1 VGFWG
6 ISRIDNSEVNF
17 MRSSVSNCAWLK
29 TCLHRFAGAFLLA
42 FVVLLASLPA
52 FSQGTAGRILGAVTD
67 QTGGAMSGATVTII
81 DTQRNTTRTLTA
93 DDSGEYSAPNLLPST
108 YTIRAEAKGF
118 KTAERTNIIL
128 EVGQD
133 LRVDLTLQ
141 PGEQTERITVTEAL
155 PMVETTN
162 AELGGTLQS
171 QIIADL
177 PMNGR
182 NFANLLQLRPGVTIY
197 PGGSGW
203 TQSTNGQR
211 AHDNVYLFDGVNGS
225 DPWMAQPII
234 SAVMGAGDA
243 GTLISIDAI
252 DEFKTEENPR
262 AEYGWKPGAI
272 VNVGIK
278 SGTNAMHGTA
288 FAYGRD
294 GSWDALPY
302 FSTAGLNGGVA
313 LAPPPLALEQF
324 GATLGGPIKKDK
336 LFYFASFEDQRYSV
350 GSTGQITDPI
360 TAPGVGI
367 LTATPTVPIN
377 NMIAAC
383 QAVLAAGATPAPL
396 SLQLTGLSSTCTPL
410 PNYPGLFPVVNSSNA
425 TIPNALNNTNRIDSG
440 IAKIDYHI
448 TDKHSLNGMYEI
460 SPGNGILNDGP
471 GTQTEQTW
479 LTDQYARSQVFAANW
494 TWVPTSTWVNE
505 FRVGYS
511 HYFQDF
517 ETNDHTQNPA
527 NYSFNGSTY
536 NVNTGQT
543 NPLYFGFPVINMPGF
558 TGGLGG
564 ANWPK
569 VVGPN
574 GVLQLMD
581 HVSYLKGK
589 HAFKFGGEV
598 LYNRSTSDVTSNTR
612 GTLTFGSIEDFF
624 SGVPN
629 SSLDPL
635 DVGNGNAA
643 ILAGNL
649 VRHFTYTGYAAFFQD
664 DWRIKPRLTLNLGMR
679 YEITTVPKEANGLQG
694 NFIPGQGLLQ
704 TNSPY
709 AGDHNNFSPRLGF
722 AWDVFGNGKTVL
734 RGGGGIL
741 YEQLSLD
748 VFQGIGNSFGLRV
761 EPTGDTLCSGGVNGV
776 GGSCT
781 AGTGTISVAN
791 VSLSPGLAL
800 DGGPSNAP
808 PATFATAAPGSLA
821 ANWGLNSPN
830 GRIFPFV
837 AACGD
842 GNTVLTGTVGIQPS
856 QCNAIEVDPKLRTPY
871 VETWTL
877 DLQRALTNNLSLDIG
892 YVGNHGVK
900 LIGAL
905 DINQDTPVTLNVPGV
920 GTVVTGPGWNALS
933 LSKCASTAIAKNC
946 KPSSQAE
953 QNGRPYNTA
962 FPYLKYID
970 YFGNLDTSNYNG
982 LQVVLT
988 ARNYHGLTLTGGY
1001 TYAHSL
1007 GESSDQG
1014 TSGGLQIPAN
1024 SYGCFRCQL
1033 YTSTAF
1039 DMRHRLTISGTYAI
1053 PGRKGFGQM
1062 LQGWSI
1068 NSAAVIQTGTPWG
1081 INDSSTD
1088 FAGIG
1093 EANGRNPSANEG
1105 MQWDFFGNPSD
1116 FEAIHNFSGVNPMS
1130 GVTYTFCSKTVTFN
1144 CLQNVT
1150 GILFFPGGGGI
1161 AAPTAN
1167 ATCNQKA
1174 AAMGPLATASLN
1186 VLGCYGLGSSV
1197 LVPPAYG
1204 SFGTMPRNPWRDQGF
1219 RNWDASISKVFK
1231 INERLSAQF
1240 RAEFFNVLNT
1250 VNFVNPF
1257 GGPGGSGTANNI
1269 NPSKAGGATGLGYV
1283 HNTPDAA
1290 SSNPILG
1297 SGGNR
1302 DMQLGLKLIF

>member
-1 VGFWG
+1 MSLAVLVG
-6 ISRIDNSEVNF
+6 
-17 MRSSVSNCAWLK
+17 C
-29 TCLHRFAGAFLLA
+29 
-42 FVVLLASLPA
+42 LPA
-52 FSQGTAGRILGAVTD
+52 FSQGNAGRILGGVTD
-67 QTGGAMSGATVTII
+67 QTGGFVSGATVTII
-81 DTQRNTTRTLTA
+81 DTQRNLTRTLTA
-93 DDSGEYSAPNLLPST
+93 DAAGEYNAPNLLPGT
-108 YTIRAEAKGF
+108 YTVRAAYKGF
-118 KTAERTNIIL
+118 KTEERSGVVL
-128 EVGQD
+128 EVNQD

-141 PGEQTERITVTEAL
+141 PGEQTERIVVTEAL
-155 PMVETTN
+155 PMVETSN

-171 QIIADL
+171 EIIADL

-211 AHDNVYLFDGVNGS
+211 AHDNVYLFEGVNGS

-234 SAVMGAGDA
+234 SAVMASGDA
-243 GTLISIDAI
+243 GTLVSIDAI

-302 FSTAGLNGGVA
+302 FSTAGLTGTGVA
-313 LAPPPLALEQF
+313 APPPPLALEQF

-336 LFYFASFEDQRYSV
+336 LFYFASFEDQRYTV
-350 GSTGQITDPI
+350 GSTGLIFDPI
-360 TAPGVGI
+360 TAPGVG
-367 LTATPTVPIN
+367 AASN
-377 NMIAAC
+377 NMIGAC
-383 QAVLAAGATPAPL
+383 LAVPPAGRAPL
-396 SLQLTGLSSTCTPL
+396 SLQLAGLNPDCSQAA
-410 PNYPGLFPVVNSSNA
+410 NYPGLFPTVTTSAGTTQNN
-425 TIPNALNNTNRIDSG
+425 LNNTNKIDSG

-448 TDKHSLNGMYEI
+448 TDKHSLSGMYQI
-460 SPGNGILNDGP
+460 SPGRGLLNDAA
-471 GTQTEQTW
+471 GTQTNNVW
-479 LTDQYARSQVFAANW
+479 LTNQYARSQVFAANW
-494 TWVPTSTWVNE
+494 TWVPTSTVVNE

-517 ETNDHTQNPA
+517 ETSDNTQNPA

-536 NVNTGQT
+536 HVNTGQT
-543 NPLYFGFPVINMPGF
+543 NPLYFGFPVITIGAF
-558 TGGLGG
+558 TGQLGG
-564 ANWPK
+564 SNWPK

-598 LYNRSTSDVTSNTR
+598 LYNRSASDVTSNGR
-612 GTLTFGSIEDFF
+612 GTLTFGSLEDFF
-624 SGVPN
+624 TGVPD
-629 SSLDPL
+629 SSID
-635 DVGNGNAA
+635 GGGTGGSAA
-643 ILAGNL
+643 ILVGNL
-649 VRHFTYTGYAAFFQD
+649 VRHFTYTGYAAFVQD
-664 DWRIKPRLTLNLGMR
+664 DWRVKPHLTVNLGLR
-679 YEITTVPKEANGLQG
+679 YEITTVPKERNGLQG
-694 NFIPGQGLLQ
+694 NFSSTQGLLQ

-709 AGDHNNFSPRLGF
+709 GGDHNNFSPRLGF
-722 AWDVFGNGKTVL
+722 AWDMFGNGKTVL
-734 RGGGGIL
+734 RGGGGLL

-761 EPTGDTLCSGGVNGV
+761 EPTGDQLCSGGA
-776 GGSCT
+776 GGTCT
-781 AGTGTISVAN
+781 AGPGSIAVAN
-791 VSLSPGLAL
+791 VSLGPGLAL
-800 DGGPSNAP
+800 DGGASAP
-808 PATFATAAPGSLA
+808 ANYTTAAPGTLA
-821 ANWGLNSPN
+821 ANWGLNSAS

-837 AACGD
+837 TACGD
-842 GNTVLTGTVGIQPS
+842 GATVLTGTVGITPA

-871 VETWTL
+871 VETWAL
-877 DLQRALTNNLSLDIG
+877 DLQRALGGHLSLDIG

-900 LIGAL
+900 LIGAM
-905 DINQDTPVTLNVPGV
+905 DINQPTPVTLNIPGV
-920 GTVVTGPGWNALS
+920 GPITTGPGWSVARLTTCMNTPTS
-933 LSKCASTAIAKNC
+933 GNC
-946 KPSSQAE
+946 KPSAFAE
-953 QNGRPYNTA
+953 QAGRPYNTR

-982 LQVVLT
+982 LQAVLT

-1001 TYAHSL
+1001 TYSHAL

-1014 TSGGLQIPAN
+1014 TSGGLQIPSN

-1039 DMRHRLTISGTYAI
+1039 DMRHRFTISGTYAL

-1068 NSAAVIQTGTPWG
+1068 NTAAVIQTGTPWG
-1081 INDSSTD
+1081 VNDTSTD
-1088 FAGIG
+1088 FAGVG
-1093 EANGRNPSANEG
+1093 EANGRNPQANEG
-1105 MQWDFFGNPSD
+1105 MQWDFFGNPND
-1116 FEAIHNFSGVNPMS
+1116 FEAIHDFAGIDPTSG
-1130 GVTYTFCSKTVTFN
+1130 GKYTLCAPAANTN
-1144 CLQNVT
+1144 CVGGAKGKVLT
-1150 GILFFPGGGGI
+1150 GIPFFPGNTNVA

-1167 ATCNQKA
+1167 ATCNQQA
-1174 AAMGPLATASLN
+1174 ANFGPLATASLR
-1186 VLGCYGLGSSV
+1186 VLGCYALGNSV
-1197 LVPPAYG
+1197 LIPPAYG

-1219 RNWDASISKVFK
+1219 RNWDLSISKGFK
-1231 INERLSAQF
+1231 FNERFSAQF
-1240 RAEFFNVLNT
+1240 RVEFFNVLNH
-1250 VNFVNPF
+1250 VSFVNPF
-1257 GGPGGSGTANNI
+1257 GGPGGAGTANDI
-1269 NPSKAGGATGLGYV
+1269 NPSRASGGNGFGYV
-1283 HNTPDAA
+1283 INTPDAA